1 MFNKKETE
9 LCKQYYNEKHEEY
22 VKSQSHVSLDS
33 FLTTDYSLGYSDVYP
48 ITDDLEKILKIE
60 SNEVKFYALNLRY
73 KNPTYPTISKGSE
86 KDFTTLYQFG
96 SKFLSEHPEW
106 METYASIS
114 NFIDELIEKSIILND
129 DTFAKNDKAS
139 SEEIIKGA
147 LPYIAKIFISKGSRI
162 YMQDDLKNYI
172 TWLAEFSQYK
182 DEFSKLKNSL
192 KDEDYMSF
200 FGDGD
205 SSSHGPQMI

>member
-1 MFNKKETE
+1 MFNQKKIES
-9 LCKQYYNEKHEEY
+9 CKKCYNSKHEEY
-22 VKSQSHVSLDS
+22 IKNQSHICLDS
-33 FLTTDYSLGYSDVYP
+33 FLSNDYLLGYSDIYP
-48 ITDDLEKILKIE
+48 ITDDLDKILEIE
-60 SNEVKFYALNLRY
+60 NDEVRFYAIKLRY
-73 KNPTYPTISKGSE
+73 SNPTYPTICKRDEIDFSE
-86 KDFTTLYQFG
+86 LHQSG

-114 NFIDELIEKSIILND
+114 NFIDELMDNGIVLSGD
-129 DTFAKNDKAS
+129 AFVKNNKAS
-139 SEEIIKGA
+139 GEEIIKGA

-172 TWLAEFSQYK
+172 TWLAKFSQYK
-182 DEFSKLKNSL
+182 DEFAKLKNSL

-205 SSSHGPQMI
+205 SSSRGPQMI

>member
-1 MFNKKETE
+1 MKKEKE
-9 LCKQYYNEKHEEY
+9 LCKKYYNEKHEEY

-33 FLTTDYSLGYSDVYP
+33 FLTLDYSLGYSDIYP

-60 SNEVKFYALNLRY
+60 SNEVKFCALNVRY
-73 KNPTYPTISKGSE
+73 NNPAYPTISKGNE
-86 KDFTTLYQFG
+86 KDFTKLYQFG
-96 SKFLSEHPEW
+96 SKFLSEHPGW
-106 METYASIS
+106 METYAAIS
-114 NFIDELIEKSIILND
+114 NFLDELMEKGIVLND
-129 DTFAKNDKAS
+129 DTFIKNNKAS

-162 YMQDDLKNYI
+162 YKQEDLKNYI
-172 TWLAEFSQYK
+172 TWLAKFSQYN
-182 DEFSKLKNSL
+182 DEFAKLKNSL

-205 SSSHGPQMI
+205 SSSCEPQMI